1 MGDEKNR
8 LTRDSAKP
16 SPAPGRGVFL
26 EAVFASSLDG
36 IFVIDRRG
44 RYVDVNPAGCAMFGY
59 TREELLA
66 ASITLL
72 LFPEDIDGAEQ
83 RLTDIMSG
91 RAKGGKGELRLRR
104 KDGSEVWVELVVNFF
119 SVGGIAYA
127 LGIKRDITE
136 SRRLKDE
143 LLEVKKGLEEKVAE
157 KAGAVSRLNETIRT
171 IIKETS
177 SVTGE
182 EFLRSLSRNLA
193 LALKCKFAL
202 VGEISEDGRSIKIN
216 ALWAGSGFADNFD
229 YGLAGTPCANVAGK
243 ELCFY
248 PSGVAELFP
257 EDILLADM
265 GVESYIGAPL
275 FDSDGAALG
284 ILVAMDDRPITD
296 GGFAEEI
303 MNIFALRASLEL
315 ERKRLDEKL
324 ARSREMLQSII
335 DNSTA
340 VIYMKDAAGRHIL
353 VNRRYE
359 DIFGSGRGGLAGKTV
374 YDIFPGDAAD
384 AMEANDER
392 IRKAGVPV
400 EFEEEAVHPDGTVHT
415 YISVKF
421 PMPGFPGAVCGISTD
436 ITERKR
442 MEAELFKSSK
452 LDSLGVLA
460 GGLAHDFNNLLLGI
474 LGNVSV
480 AMNLVGPGEKVAAIL
495 AEIEK
500 AALRSKELTKKLLTF
515 SRGGSPVKEIASIER
530 LVKDSAA
537 LVLRGSNVEA
547 KYSLPEDLP
556 FVDIDEGQMTQVIN
570 NIILNGLQAMDAKG
584 ALDLSARKVAVSAKD
599 GLPLEHG
606 DYVMLSIKDHGHGM
620 APEVLGRI
628 FDPFFTTKSRASGLG
643 LSLSYSIV
651 KKHGGLLRA
660 ESRQG
665 EGTEVQVYLPAC
677 AATAAAPCAPDGQEI
692 PVVADG
698 KSRVLV
704 MDDEE
709 MIRDVST
716 EMLDLFGCEAVCAPE
731 GGKAIE
737 LFRQAREQGRPF
749 DAVILDLTVAEGMGG
764 LETMERLLEVD
775 PGVRAIVSSGYS
787 QNPIMSDYA
796 RYGFSAVIA
805 KPYRVAEFGSVVK
818 AVLER

>member
-16 SPAPGRGVFL
+16 TPAPGRGVFL

-59 TREELLA
+59 TREELL
-66 ASITLL
+66 SSPVTLL

-83 RLTDIMSG
+83 RLADIMSG
-91 RAKGGKGELRLRR
+91 RAQGGKGELRLRR

-136 SRRLKDE
+136 S
-143 LLEVKKGLEEKVAE
+143 
-157 KAGAVSRLNETIRT
+157 
-171 IIKETS
+171 
-177 SVTGE
+177 
-182 EFLRSLSRNLA
+182 
-193 LALKCKFAL
+193 
-202 VGEISEDGRSIKIN
+202 
-216 ALWAGSGFADNFD
+216 
-229 YGLAGTPCANVAGK
+229 
-243 ELCFY
+243 
-248 PSGVAELFP
+248 
-257 EDILLADM
+257 
-265 GVESYIGAPL
+265 
-275 FDSDGAALG
+275 
-284 ILVAMDDRPITD
+284 
-296 GGFAEEI
+296 
-303 MNIFALRASLEL
+303 
-315 ERKRLDEKL
+315 
-324 ARSREMLQSII
+324 
-335 DNSTA
+335 
-340 VIYMKDAAGRHIL
+340 
-353 VNRRYE
+353 
-359 DIFGSGRGGLAGKTV
+359 
-374 YDIFPGDAAD
+374 
-384 AMEANDER
+384 
-392 IRKAGVPV
+392 
-400 EFEEEAVHPDGTVHT
+400 
-415 YISVKF
+415 
-421 PMPGFPGAVCGISTD
+421 
-436 ITERKR
+436 KR
-442 MEAELFKSSK
+442 MEAELFKARK

-460 GGLAHDFNNLLLGI
+460 VGLAHDFNNLLLGI

-480 AMNLVGPGEKVAAIL
+480 AMNLVGPGENVVAIL
-495 AEIEK
+495 AEFEK

-515 SRGGSPVKEIASIER
+515 SRGGSPVKEMASIER
-530 LVKDSAA
+530 LVKDSAS
-537 LVLRGSNVEA
+537 LVLRGSNDEA
-547 KYSLPEDLP
+547 EYSLPEDLP
-556 FVDIDEGQMTQVIN
+556 FVDMDEGQMTQVMN
-570 NIILNGLQAMDAKG
+570 NIILNGMQAMDEG
-584 ALDLSARKVAVSAKD
+584 GVLHFTARKVEVSAKD

-606 DYVMLSIKDHGHGM
+606 DYVMLSVKDHGHGM
-620 APEVLGRI
+620 APEVLGRM

-698 KSRVLV
+698 KRRVLV

-709 MIRDVST
+709 MIRDVSA
-716 EMLDLFGCEAVCAPE
+716 EMLDLLGCETVCAPE
-731 GGKAIE
+731 GGEAIE

-818 AVLER
+818 SVLER